1 MWLYKARGQQTETLL
16 LPLLLDTVDVIEECY
31 CRASITLVIII
42 HLLLRRALSSV
53 SPLAWPGLAWP
64 ASRTARTD
72 DGGGGGHKG
81 FVWFSLII
89 PKELLNWPGRS

>member
-53 SPLAWPGLAWP
+53 SPLAWPGLPLALHG
-64 ASRTARTD
+64 RTMAVVAI
-72 DGGGGGHKG
+72 KVLFG
-81 FVWFSLII
+81 FHL
-89 PKELLNWPGRS
+89 

>member
-53 SPLAWPGLAWP
+53 SPLACL
-64 ASRTARTD
+64 SHCTD

-89 PKELLNWPGRS
+89 PKEPLNWPGRS

>member
-53 SPLAWPGLAWP
+53 SPLAWPGLPLALHG
-64 ASRTARTD
+64 RTMAVVVAI
-72 DGGGGGHKG
+72 KVLFG
-81 FVWFSLII
+81 FHL
-89 PKELLNWPGRS
+89 